1 MKSKLSLFTILGLA
15 ACCWAG
21 FAQNNE
27 PAPSPGDN
35 SAAGNQVQP
44 ATPPAT
50 DGSAAKPDS
59 AAPAPANAAEAP
71 TPAGG
76 LVAANEPPKAE
87 APKADAN
94 ATTNAVDANA
104 TTNASSAA
112 VIPLIVMDD
121 VPLTDAIKNLARQAG
136 LNY

>member
-27 PAPSPGDN
+27 PAPSGDN

-50 DGSAAKPDS
+50 DPTAAKPASADS
-59 AAPAPANAAEAP
+59 AAATPAEA
-71 TPAGG
+71 PAGG
-76 LVAANEPPKAE
+76 LVAANEPPKAD
-87 APKADAN
+87 APKA
-94 ATTNAVDANA
+94 
-104 TTNASSAA
+104 
-112 VIPLIVMDD
+112 
-121 VPLTDAIKNLARQAG
+121 
-136 LNY
+136 